1 VARID
6 ERLDPTTQEQIM
18 SEVIEK
24 KPPTRGQVDFDALR
38 AFIEH
43 ESDLLDEGRFEE
55 WYELF
60 ADDGVYWAPARHGQT
75 SGFNHVSLFYDEKHT
90 IRTRVTR
97 LMHPMIHCQEP
108 ASHCVRIVSS
118 IKLLGAAPER
128 GEYTV
133 GSKFMMIEDRVG
145 SPRRLAGGRYT
156 HILRIEGHA
165 LRIVQK
171 RVDLTNCDQSFPML
185 TQPF

>member
-1 VARID
+1 
-6 ERLDPTTQEQIM
+6 M
-18 SEVIEK
+18 SAVIET
-24 KPPTRGQVDFDALR
+24 KPATRGQIGLDALR

-60 ADDGVYWAPARHGQT
+60 ADDGIYWVPAAHGQE
-75 SGFNHVSLFYDEKHT
+75 SGLNHVSLFYDEKHT

-108 ASHCVRIVSS
+108 ASHCVRMLSS
-118 IKLLGAAPER
+118 TKLLGLSADR
-128 GEYTV
+128 NEYIV
-133 GSKFMMIEDRVG
+133 ASKFMMIEDRVG
-145 SPRRLAGGRYT
+145 SPRRLAGGRVT
-156 HILRIEGHA
+156 HTLRVDGESF
-165 LRIVQK
+165 RIVQK